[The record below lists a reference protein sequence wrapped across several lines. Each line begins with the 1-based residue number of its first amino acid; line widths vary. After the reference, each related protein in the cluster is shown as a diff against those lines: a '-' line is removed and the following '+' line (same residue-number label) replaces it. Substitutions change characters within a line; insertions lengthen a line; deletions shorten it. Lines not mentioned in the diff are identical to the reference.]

1 MKLENFTITEIQQK
15 LKEKEFSAIELCN
28 WYLEKIKKEDEKIQ
42 AFITLTED
50 LAKKQAKKI
59 DHLIQKGEKLPSLAG
74 VPCAIKDNILLE
86 GTKTTAGSFILQD
99 YLAPFD
105 ATVVKKLKNAGAVI
119 LGKTNLDE
127 FAMGSSTEYSAFF
140 PTKNPLDLTKVPGG
154 SSGGSAAA
162 VSANFCSFALG
173 SDTGG
178 SVRQPASFCAIVGL
192 KPTYGRVSRF
202 GLIAFASSLDQIGPM
217 TKTVQDCEIVFDTIK
232 GKDELDSTTV
242 EVQEPIFNFSL
253 KNLILGIP
261 KEYLIEGIEK
271 EVEKKFFEVVK
282 FFEKKGAKILEI
294 SLPHTKYA
302 LSCYYIVAPAEASSN
317 LARYDLLKYGKKEK
331 IESHSLDDFYLKARE
346 KNFGKEVK
354 RRIILGTFVLSV
366 GYFEEFYQRAQKV
379 RKKIAE
385 DFEKAFEKVHL
396 ILTPT
401 SPTLP
406 FSFGERMKNPV
417 QMYLS
422 DIFTVSSNLAGLPAI
437 SIPIEKKPI
446 GFQLIAPPFHEKIL
460 FETGKIYERNN
471 E

>member
-1 MKLENFTITEIQQK
+1 
-15 LKEKEFSAIELCN
+15 
-28 WYLEKIKKEDEKIQ
+28 
-42 AFITLTED
+42 
-50 LAKKQAKKI
+50 
-59 DHLIQKGEKLPSLAG
+59 
-74 VPCAIKDNILLE
+74 
-86 GTKTTAGSFILQD
+86 
-99 YLAPFD
+99 
-105 ATVVKKLKNAGAVI
+105 VKKLKNAGAVI

-331 IESHSLDDFYLKARE
+331 IEAHSLDDFYLKARE